1 MTFREHACQK
11 CIQAFKG
18 FESILE
24 KAYLAGQFISDFF
37 IEIHFK
43 HFFFF
48 NVHISKIPL
57 GTYGVPI
64 LLWPSL
70 WKSLLHV
77 MELIQTSSAND
88 HD

>member
-1 MTFREHACQK
+1 MTFREYACQK

-24 KAYLAGQFISDFF
+24 KAYLASQFISDFF

-48 NVHISKIPL
+48 FFNVHISKIPL
-57 GTYGVPI
+57 PMVSQFFFGH
-64 LLWPSL
+64 PSGR
-70 WKSLLHV
+70 V
-77 MELIQTSSAND
+77 CFM
-88 HD
+88 